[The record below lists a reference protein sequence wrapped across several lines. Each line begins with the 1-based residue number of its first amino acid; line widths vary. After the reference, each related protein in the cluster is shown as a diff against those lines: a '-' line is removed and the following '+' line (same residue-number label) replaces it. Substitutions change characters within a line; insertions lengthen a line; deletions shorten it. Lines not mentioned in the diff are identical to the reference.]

1 MEITENKLN
10 EILDKQRQEFQ
21 RVAEKEQK
29 ETRHLFGVLKEDFDT
44 KIELIGEQYGT
55 VKDMI
60 GSLAEDI
67 QVIKT
72 DVEFIKGSLRKK
84 VDYEEFEALAKRVSA
99 LEAKVRK

>member
-10 EILDKQRQEFQ
+10 EILDKQRQQFQ
-21 RVAEKEQK
+21 QVVEKEQK
-29 ETRHLFGVLKEDFDT
+29 ETRHLFGIMKENFDT

-55 VKDMI
+55 VKEMI

-72 DVEFIKGSLRKK
+72 DVEFVKSSLRKK
-84 VDYEEFEALAKRVSA
+84 VDYDEFEALAKRVSS